1 MDDKSKR
8 TCTRSLQYIMDKP
21 TIYLSNSKSKKSEGT
36 SEVIDAV
43 YLSILKQC
51 LKFGD
56 EKDANATLARI
67 NIYKIA

>member
-1 MDDKSKR
+1 
-8 TCTRSLQYIMDKP
+8 MDKP

-36 SEVIDAV
+36 EEVIDAV